1 MDVIER
7 QRHLNRV
14 TRMLVLLTGIGLG
27 VIAIALYKLVAQ
39 AEQPERTYLMLY
51 VFAAG
56 LMGGFVSLQQRLPG
70 LTLTEL
76 RELSQSWFTVL
87 MVPINGGVFAIVLHL
102 MFTAGLLEGAMFPKM
117 AQPTFDQAEVVGSF
131 YNWLV
136 NTMPATGPDVAK
148 LLFWSFVAGFS
159 ERFVPQIIKRTADSV
174 EESQGRPAAPGKGG
188 AAGGA
193 GQAAGGQPAPGADRE
208 DAAAEPGK
216 PEQPPAGEGAAA
228 SDAAAGDPPR
238 RE

>member
-1 MDVIER
+1 MVDNVER

-14 TRMLVLLTGIGLG
+14 TRMLVLLTGLGLG
-27 VIAIALYKLVAQ
+27 VIAIALYKLVAD
-39 AEQPERTYLMLY
+39 ANQPERTYLMLY

-70 LTLTEL
+70 LTLGEL
-76 RELSQSWFTVL
+76 RELSQSWFSVL

-117 AQPTFDQAEVVGSF
+117 VQPKFDETDLVASF
-131 YNWLV
+131 YFWLE
-136 NTMPATGPDVAK
+136 NTLPASGPDVAK

-159 ERFVPQIIKRTADSV
+159 ERFVPQIIQRTADSV
-174 EESQGRPAAPGKGG
+174 EEGQQRPAGGGKGG
-188 AAGGA
+188 DGEEP
-193 GQAAGGQPAPGADRE
+193 PAKPGAE
-208 DAAAEPGK
+208 DAAPQAPA
-216 PEQPPAGEGAAA
+216 AGEG
-228 SDAAAGDPPR
+228 DRTTAGDPPR